1 MWVSARVC
9 ITKHEDTHKGRPY
22 SIVTWVQDTMAS
34 TMKGVPYVITAMQD
48 AKASS
53 RGSGRQSRWFM
64 RMSPWFWVGPALVFV
79 LVFLIYPV
87 LNTLYNSFLN
97 QDSTAFVGLKNYGT
111 IFTTPALLEV
121 LRNNL
126 LWLVLGTVVTV
137 LLGLIIAVLVDRVRI
152 ESIVKATIFVPMALS
167 FVAAGVIFKFV
178 YEYAPQGSSQ
188 IGLLN
193 AIITRFGGQPQAWL
207 INAPINNFALIAVY
221 VWMWTGFCMVILS
234 AALKGVP
241 VEIMEAARMDGAS
254 ELAIFFRI
262 IVPLISPT
270 IAVVAT
276 TMVINLLKIFDIV
289 YVMTGGKEGTN
300 VIAVEYYNQYFI
312 FNNFGLSSALAVL
325 LLVVI
330 IPVMIV
336 NLRRFRIQEAQR

>member
-1 MWVSARVC
+1 M
-9 ITKHEDTHKGRPY
+9 
-22 SIVTWVQDTMAS
+22 
-34 TMKGVPYVITAMQD
+34 ITAMQD

-53 RGSGRQSRWFM
+53 GGTGKRSHWLARI
-64 RMSPWFWVGPALVFV
+64 SPWFWVAPALAFV
-79 LVFLIYPV
+79 LIFLIYPV

-97 QDSTAFVGLKNYGT
+97 SDSTTFVGLKNYGT
-111 IFTTPALLEV
+111 IFTDPTMLEV

-137 LLGLIIAVLVDRVRI
+137 VLGLLIAVLVDRVRI
-152 ESIVKATIFVPMALS
+152 ESTIKATIFVPMALS

-178 YEYAPQGSSQ
+178 YEYAPQGSTQ

-193 AIITRFGGQPQAWL
+193 AIITAFGGQPQAWL
-207 INAPINNFALIAVY
+207 INPAINNFALIAVY

-241 VEIMEAARMDGAS
+241 IEIMEAARMDGAG

-289 YVMTGGKEGTN
+289 YVMTGGFEGTN
-300 VIAVEYYNQYFI
+300 VIGVAYYQQYFD
-312 FNNFGLSSALAVL
+312 FTNFGLASALAVL

-336 NLRRFRIQEAQR
+336 NLRRFRVQEAQR